1 MEILWRILATLVI
14 WLTSWRQCMVF
25 VNGWVN
31 AEATN
36 DKKELYSPLQLAL
49 LLIRSRKL

>member
-25 VNGWVN
+25 VNGRVN

-36 DKKELYSPLQLAL
+36 DKQEGVIFSFAAYLAFN
-49 LLIRSRKL
+49 